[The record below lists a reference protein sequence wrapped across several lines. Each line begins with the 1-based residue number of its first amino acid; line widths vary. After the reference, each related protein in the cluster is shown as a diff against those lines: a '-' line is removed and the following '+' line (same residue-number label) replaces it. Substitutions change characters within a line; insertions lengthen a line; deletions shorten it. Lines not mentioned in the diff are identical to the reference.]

1 MSTTSESSSSLIVLR
16 RVRSLQRVI
25 PIGLMLLVVIYE
37 IGPARWILEGVGED
51 YHLATEI
58 LIYGLIGPVLA
69 YLFLHFL
76 ERWLEERETSE
87 LQARLLAHTREQ
99 ARVSRELSDQALQTL
114 FAASVLLATLK
125 SSLTD
130 LPLDKTAALQQTEQA
145 LDRAIQQI
153 RIHLENQSPP
163 QVMLGKE

>member
-1 MSTTSESSSSLIVLR
+1 MSTTSESSSSLIFLRR
-16 RVRSLQRVI
+16 RVRLLQRVI

-37 IGPARWILEGVGED
+37 IGPARWILERVGED
-51 YHLATEI
+51 YHLTADI

-99 ARVSRELSDQALQTL
+99 VRVSQELSDQALQTL

-125 SSLTD
+125 ASLTE
-130 LPLDKTAALQQTEQA
+130 LPPDKTSALQQTEQA

-153 RIHLENQSPP
+153 RIHLENQSP
-163 QVMLGKE
+163 L